1 MNDNFTVDYFC
12 KNNILQSDFIK
23 VISSFDGNLIRG
35 NVIFCKSIIEKWQK
49 LQKNSLKL

>member
-35 NVIFCKSIIEKWQK
+35 NVIFCKSIIQIAEQAVFIQR
-49 LQKNSLKL
+49 L